1 MSKSQHTD
9 KSHKP
14 DKPNWNVLLYALAG
28 DDAEL
33 KRVNQ
38 AVDDM
43 HRALTTSRCN
53 VGVQVH
59 AKSKTTRYWI
69 SAGHKLRTEV
79 LPHFADASDPATLT
93 SFLNAAHRNAPDRA
107 TALVLWAHSSGLD
120 HVHAYPKKPAARQP
134 GLESVFGEGTG
145 TGPGPGPGLGGGAGP
160 GLGGGVGVSIGEMP
174 GKDDAHGHAPS
185 SGDEG
190 HVEPSRRRPDSY
202 GCRWG
207 PDPNTA
213 HYLTNVGMKKAIAAS
228 ARRRV
233 ELLGLNA
240 CWMASLEIQF
250 ELRNVSD
257 VLVASQVE
265 ALPWP
270 YGAIITALSTAPAQ
284 TAETLA
290 TAIVDSV
297 KSEIAA
303 GKRYDTISALR
314 CGPAMDELSA
324 AFDAYAKRV
333 TALIESDWESVAKA
347 VTVEAPRVDDPD
359 ALDLM
364 ALIHKLGRDDLKA
377 KIAAAAVASK
387 FQSVCVAS
395 AASTAHPHVHGLS
408 IFCPRNA
415 VADLAAAYRGTEFKT
430 NSWASFLQ
438 RFQRKLKATA

>member
-1 MSKSQHTD
+1 VSKTQNTER
-9 KSHKP
+9 P
-14 DKPNWNVLLYALAG
+14 DKPDWNILLYALAG
-28 DDAEL
+28 DDDEL
-33 KRVNQ
+33 KRVTQ
-38 AVDDM
+38 AIDDM

-59 AKSKTTRYWI
+59 ARSKTTRHWL
-69 SAGHKLRTEV
+69 SAGHKVRTEV
-79 LPHFADASDPATLT
+79 LPVIADASEPSSLT
-93 SFLNAAHRNAPDRA
+93 SFLNAAHRSSPDRS

-120 HVHAYPKKPAARQP
+120 HVHAFPKKAAARQP
-134 GLESVFGEGTG
+134 GLESVFGED
-145 TGPGPGPGLGGGAGP
+145 PGPGLGGGVDVGEML
-160 GLGGGVGVSIGEMP
+160 GSESERDHDSSLGGGL
-174 GKDDAHGHAPS
+174 
-185 SGDEG
+185 DET
-190 HVEPSRRRPDSY
+190 SRRRPESY

-207 PDPNTA
+207 PDPNT
-213 HYLTNVGMKKAIAAS
+213 HHFLTNVGMKKAIAAS

-240 CWMASLEIQF
+240 CWMASLEIEF

-270 YGAIITALSTAPAQ
+270 YGAIITAISTAQAH

-303 GKRYDTISALR
+303 SKRYDTISALR
-314 CGPAMDELSA
+314 CGTAMDELAA

-333 TALIESDWESVAKA
+333 TALVDSDWESVAKA
-347 VTVEAPRVDDPD
+347 VTAEAPHVDDPD

-364 ALIHKLGRDDLKA
+364 ALIHVLGKHDLKA
-377 KIAAAAVASK
+377 KIAAASVASK
-387 FQSVCVAS
+387 FRSMCVAS

-415 VADLAAAYRGTEFKT
+415 VDLAAAYKGTEFRA
-430 NSWASFLQ
+430 NSWTKFLQ
-438 RFQRKLKATA
+438 RFQRSLGATA